1 MARLAS
7 PIALSSK
14 ERVEL
19 ERLVRAACTP
29 QQTAQ
34 RARMIIMAA
43 AGLGVGHTARILG
56 VWRKGVTRQRS
67 RWAHQ
72 SAQPV
77 LTRLGDAPRS
87 GKPATFTAEQT
98 CAIMALDRPAPSWRS
113 TDLRHHG
120 ARLRSPG
127 SERPAVQ
134 SVERLRSRPRS
145 DKTPV
150 GSQHIA
156 PLGGAFFK
164 TRPIS
169 SRIASGCG

>member
-7 PIALSSK
+7 PIALSSE
-14 ERVEL
+14 ERLEL

-113 TDLRHHG
+113 PAKPRKRAACRSVSG
-120 ARLRSPG
+120 AP
-127 SERPAVQ
+127 
-134 SVERLRSRPRS
+134 
-145 DKTPV
+145 
-150 GSQHIA
+150 
-156 PLGGAFFK
+156 
-164 TRPIS
+164 PIS
-169 SRIASGCG
+169 PAKR

>member
-7 PIALSSK
+7 PIALSSE
-14 ERVEL
+14 ERLEL

-113 TDLRHHG
+113 PAKPQKRAACRSVSG
-120 ARLRSPG
+120 AP
-127 SERPAVQ
+127 
-134 SVERLRSRPRS
+134 
-145 DKTPV
+145 
-150 GSQHIA
+150 
-156 PLGGAFFK
+156 
-164 TRPIS
+164 PIS
-169 SRIASGCG
+169 PAKR